1 MSGVLEIPAFVIGL
15 AGVTGAYDKVCLIWK
30 TLAQAANYGDDVA
43 QILTQVEMEYFRFE
57 MWWSAMADLV
67 KETKGSQQKARTAAP
82 KGSLFALMQESMSS
96 QFLGAVTQIQTGFE
110 KIEQILK
117 KNGSLAT
124 LNELAKN
131 PPPPTSTG
139 ALSTPVERI
148 RESRRRRARRL
159 LKNTSFTR
167 RVIHSAKPWGDA
179 DKNELEKEAQ
189 KLRSGNDQL
198 YSILPQ
204 RLRDVIL
211 EQGIS
216 GYLLH
221 DAPAATA
228 VSSLGSTSAVT
239 KTANLVLLRGQ
250 TSQAAGHDR
259 PAINVMAEEIR
270 EASNVRRIS
279 ASTPPLSGPVD
290 TVWSS
295 SHYTP
300 PPTPLRPSATSR
312 VLIEWYNYP
321 ASAYLK
327 AMERLARLSHLL
339 RAEHKPTTLSTLP
352 SRGVVHSSNIDAIGL
367 IFSIPPTADPTKL
380 PVSLHQLLEHK
391 PPRPLPTLH
400 QRLHLAS
407 ALSSTLYTFLLAR
420 WHHKRF
426 ISDSIVFL
434 YELSRAGSLPDLARP
449 YVAGFGLSR
458 PEDPQATSFPLTRAD
473 KFEIYLHP
481 ALAAAK
487 AAGVT
492 PLPKARA
499 AFDVYSFG
507 LVLVEIGF
515 WIPLRK
521 VVGDGGRNGDAE
533 TVRARVVDKCER
545 DLACWAGER
554 YRYVT
559 LRCLRAEDMDAG
571 GVGEELSDFFD
582 VVVAELARCSEGSE
596 V

>member
-15 AGVTGAYDKVCLIWK
+15 AGLTGVYDKICLIWK
-30 TLAQAANYGDDVA
+30 TLAQAANYGDDIA
-43 QILTQVEMEYFRFE
+43 DILTQVEMEYFRFE

-67 KETKGSQQKARTAAP
+67 KGTKGSQQKAGTAAP
-82 KGSLFALMQESMSS
+82 NGSLFALMQESMSS
-96 QFLGAVTQIQTGFE
+96 QFLSTVTQIQTGFE

-117 KNGSLAT
+117 KNGSLST
-124 LNELAKN
+124 LNELAKK
-131 PPPPTSTG
+131 PPLSTSPG
-139 ALSTPVERI
+139 ALSTPVERTQ
-148 RESRRRRARRL
+148 ESRRTRAREL

-179 DKNELEKEAQ
+179 DKDELEKEAQ
-189 KLRSGNDQL
+189 KLRNWNNQL

-221 DAPAATA
+221 DTRAATA
-228 VSSLGSTSAVT
+228 ISSLGSTSAVI

-259 PAINVMAEEIR
+259 PATNVMAEEIR
-270 EASNVRRIS
+270 EASNFTWTS
-279 ASTPPLSGPVD
+279 ASLD
-290 TVWSS
+290 TIWSS

-300 PPTPLRPSATSR
+300 PPTPLRPSTTSR
-312 VLIEWYNYP
+312 VLIEWYTSP
-321 ASAYLK
+321 AGSYLK

-339 RAEHKPTTLSTLP
+339 RAEHKPSTLGTLS
-352 SRGVVHSSNIDAIGL
+352 SRGIVPSPNIDAIGL
-367 IFSIPPTADPTKL
+367 VFSIPPTADPTK
-380 PVSLHQLLEHK
+380 PPISLYQLLEHK

-400 QRLHLAS
+400 QRLYLAS

-434 YELSRAGSLPDLARP
+434 YELSHTGPLPDLARP

-458 PEDPQATSFPLTRAD
+458 PEDPQATSFPLARAE
-473 KFEIYLHP
+473 FEAYLHP
-481 ALAAAK
+481 ALLAAE

-492 PLPKARA
+492 PPKTRA

-521 VVGDGGRNGDAE
+521 IVGDGGGNRGAE
-533 TVRARVVDKCER
+533 AVRKRVVDKCER
-545 DLACWAGER
+545 DLACWSGER
-554 YRYVT
+554 YRDVT
-559 LRCLRAEDMDAG
+559 LRCLRAEDVDKG

-582 VVVAELARCSEGSE
+582 VVVAELARCCEGPE
-596 V
+596 M